1 MDEVTDEA
9 IGAKL
14 NILYTQKR
22 AVSSELATAHA
33 CEKNIADKNKS
44 LKHKALE
51 HATLIPL
58 QLLKSKGTKCIMD
71 RMHPYISRFPSLHFY
86 ENKLLDGAQ
95 KAEKSDPF
103 HDHRCLGPYMFF
115 DIADGREHAGTSAAA
130 QSLSNQLEA
139 GAALEILSFLKNK
152 YPTNFSCRKI
162 GTITYGYVVEEFL
175 RV

>member
-22 AVSSELATAHA
+22 AISSELATAHA

-44 LKHKALE
+44 LKHKY
-51 HATLIPL
+51 
-58 QLLKSKGTKCIMD
+58 

-115 DIADGREHAGTSAAA
+115 DIADGHEHAGTSAAA
-130 QSLSNQLEA
+130 QSLSNQFEA

-152 YPTNFSCRKI
+152 CELEKE
-162 GTITYGYVVEEFL
+162 GDGK
-175 RV
+175 